1 MKKIFYW
8 RFSRKIEGEFWIF
21 YKRFPWEKN
30 WMEEILKGISLKN
43 WSWIHTRASLA
54 RAVFFFKT
62 FFDCDW
68 RSHLLSPTTSTS
80 WTEKRAKRVLV
91 KWKVKWS
98 EVSEWSEVKWSE
110 WVKWRIK
117 VSSNLSKLRKPIVH
131 ADLIFSYLQIAAKQK
146 LYGFTRGDQPA
157 MGGELLPAFPG
168 NSGNRGIS
176 GNSRNQGYLR
186 GATCPAALALSEE
199 VA

>member
-30 WMEEILKGISLKN
+30 WMEEIFKRISLKN

-54 RAVFFFKT
+54 RAVFSFKT

-91 KWKVKWS
+91 KWKKW
-98 EVSEWSEVKWSE
+98 KWKKSE
-110 WVKWRIK
+110 WVFGPLNLFNLRYIK
-117 VSSNLSKLRKPIVH
+117 EGVRGNNNIGIKKCTTIFLWVLNLGQVGK
-131 ADLIFSYLQIAAKQK
+131 IFKNFQK
-146 LYGFTRGDQPA
+146 HPLGEGFWKI
-157 MGGELLPAFPG
+157 F
-168 NSGNRGIS
+168 
-176 GNSRNQGYLR
+176 
-186 GATCPAALALSEE
+186 
-199 VA
+199 